1 VYRVVASVPKGS
13 LDERRRRG
21 LIRDIAAAVIAAEG
35 VDDPQ
40 EHDLAR
46 VWCIIDE
53 VPDGNLGVGSGPM
66 RLRDLAAMFG
76 VAPGSTRWDELRFDQ
91 R

>member
-1 VYRVVASVPKGS
+1 M
-13 LDERRRRG
+13 
-21 LIRDIAAAVIAAEG
+21 RDVAAAVVAAEG
-35 VDDPQ
+35 VDEPE

-53 VPDGNLGVGSGPM
+53 VPDGNWGVGSGPM

-76 VAPGSTRWDELRFDQ
+76 VVPGSERWDELRFDQ